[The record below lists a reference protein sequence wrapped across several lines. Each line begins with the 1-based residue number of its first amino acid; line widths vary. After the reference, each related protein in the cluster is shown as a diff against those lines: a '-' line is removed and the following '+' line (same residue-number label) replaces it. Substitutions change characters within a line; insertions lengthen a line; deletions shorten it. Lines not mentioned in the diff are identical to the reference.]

1 MVEIRFVTRKS
12 MKYISC
18 SKITILRSSNIDISV
33 IKTFLCYKVSVKQ
46 ANCRQYKKKHLM
58 YLRKTCILSKYLNN
72 VVAIMSVVGP
82 RVLLDSWNVLIKRG
96 MLCWGLIVCVC
107 LSVVW
112 RSVFFYKKADNSSV
126 IVSCKSFLFCKIIHV
141 DIFWACDCC
150 RIVS

>member
-112 RSVFFYKKADNSSV
+112 RSVFFIRKLITLAWLLAVKVFFFVKLSV
-126 IVSCKSFLFCKIIHV
+126 N
-141 DIFWACDCC
+141 
-150 RIVS
+150 